1 MNAYE
6 DEFHHLA
13 NYSLGAPRSGAKVRH
28 IDSLTAEVT
37 IWKSGLF
44 RDMTIDVAFDGELD
58 GKSGKATVTKN
69 YQFSYAPADAS
80 TAYWLRKL
88 DWAKFLT
95 VQSDIDKYNEEIA
108 QFADLFE
115 EGEEE

>member
-1 MNAYE
+1 
-6 DEFHHLA
+6 
-13 NYSLGAPRSGAKVRH
+13 V
-28 IDSLTAEVT
+28 
-37 IWKSGLF
+37 WKSGLF
-44 RDMTIDVAFDGELD
+44 RDMTVVAEFDGEVG

-80 TAYWLRKL
+80 GAYWLRKL

-108 QFADLFE
+108 EFADLFE
-115 EGEEE
+115 TEGENK